1 MYAMNFA
8 QVGANIQRALDEQS
22 MTQQKLAD
30 ALSAPNQV
38 MSKIINGVKAVNSS
52 ELARI
57 ADVLGTTA
65 KELLAVSASDLPAES
80 AAFMRTIQD
89 EETREKAELIAS
101 AIDEIQMLEGII
113 GA

>member
-1 MYAMNFA
+1 MPCLS
-8 QVGANIQRALDEQS
+8 QVRL
-22 MTQQKLAD
+22 
-30 ALSAPNQV
+30 
-38 MSKIINGVKAVNSS
+38 SKILKGAKAVNAS

-65 KELLAVSASDLPAES
+65 DELLTVSVSNLPVES

-101 AIDEIQMLEGII
+101 AIDEIQVLEGLSE
-113 GA
+113 A